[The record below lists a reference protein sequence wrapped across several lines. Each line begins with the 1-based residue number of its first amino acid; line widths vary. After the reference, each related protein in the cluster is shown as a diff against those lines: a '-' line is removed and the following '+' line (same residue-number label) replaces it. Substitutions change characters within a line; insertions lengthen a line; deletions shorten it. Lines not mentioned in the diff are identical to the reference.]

1 MHNLINKSGNIWIVF
16 VILLTGVVTYPSTHN
31 LLLEWTKWDQALSQ
45 GFACLGLIVFFIW
58 RITFIKYPEEKPFS
72 FFWCFLLMAN
82 SLGWCLV
89 QFGNLQLPAYLATFS
104 LLILVLIN
112 SIGFRATQKILPI
125 LGLFLFTLP
134 LWSGQFLVELSSWA
148 VGFILKLF
156 NLTLH
161 IQDNLITTPWGTIVI
176 ADGCSGLRYLVISLL
191 LAYLLWLLNA
201 YSIKTGIL
209 IFAMAFMLGVI
220 TNWIRITLLVLIG
233 YHTEM
238 THSLVRDH
246 EFFGWVL
253 FAIILFPA
261 LYFAPQKKINPASIP
276 IHFKLN
282 IWILLAWL
290 CGPAWYF
297 LTPFNSAE
305 KNPIQFHLQNKYA
318 DTWAKPGLF
327 LHYPPKTTI
336 TNKAIDINGTA
347 VHLELMLFNAQSKD
361 EKVVPY
367 MGDIYDQYQW
377 RQISLQRHSQI
388 VIETLEQR
396 NTQQRV
402 LLAYRYQVGPWTTAS
417 YTKAKLLQIPA
428 KLTGQAYFGF
438 WSAQII
444 CESDCENEMTKMQEL
459 NQNW

>member
-1 MHNLINKSGNIWIVF
+1 MYKLTHKLDHILILLI
-16 VILLTGVVTYPSTHN
+16 ILLTGVITYPSTQN

-45 GFACLGLIVFFIW
+45 GFACLGLLAFFIW
-58 RITFIKYPEEKPFS
+58 RLPLIKSQEERPVS

-89 QFGNLQLPAYLATFS
+89 QLGNLQLLAYIATFC
-104 LLILVLIN
+104 LIILALIN
-112 SIGFRATQKILPI
+112 AIGFRATQNILPLI
-125 LGLFLFTLP
+125 CLLLFALP
-134 LWSGQFLVELSSWA
+134 LWSGQFLVEMSSWA
-148 VGFILKLF
+148 VGLILKLF

-176 ADGCSGLRYLVISLL
+176 ADGCSGLRYLIISLL

-201 YSIKTGIL
+201 YSFKTGIM
-209 IFAMAFMLGVI
+209 IMVIAFILGVL

-253 FAIILFPA
+253 FAFILFPA
-261 LYFAPQKKINPASIP
+261 LYFAPQKKINPQPLP
-276 IHFKLN
+276 IRLQVN
-282 IWILLAWL
+282 LWIFLAWL
-290 CGPAWYF
+290 CGPVWYF
-297 LTPFNSAE
+297 LTPFNAADI
-305 KNPIQFHLQNKYA
+305 NPISFNLQDKYA
-318 DTWAKPGLF
+318 EAWAKPGLF
-327 LHYPPKTTI
+327 LQYPPKTTLI
-336 TNKAIDINGTA
+336 NKGIDVHGTT
-347 VHLELMLFNAQSKD
+347 VHLELMRFNAQRKD

-367 MGDIYDQYQW
+367 MGNIYDEYQW
-377 RQISLQRHSQI
+377 RQLSVHAHSQAR
-388 VIETLEQR
+388 IETLEQR
-396 NTQQRV
+396 HNPQRV

-444 CESDCENEMTKMQEL
+444 CASDCVSEMPAMQEL
-459 NQNW
+459 SQHW

>member
-1 MHNLINKSGNIWIVF
+1 MHKLAHKSANLWILL
-16 VILLTGVVTYPSTHN
+16 ILLLTGVITYPSTHN
-31 LLLEWTKWDQALSQ
+31 LLLEWMKWDQALSQ
-45 GFACLGLIVFFIW
+45 GFACLGLVAFFIW
-58 RITFIKYPEEKPFS
+58 RLTFIKHTDEKPFS

-89 QFGNLQLPAYLATFS
+89 QLGNLQLLAYIATFS

-112 SIGFRATQKILPI
+112 SISFRTTQKILPI
-125 LGLFLFTLP
+125 LGLFLFALP

-191 LAYLLWLLNA
+191 LAYLLWLLNV

-209 IFAMAFMLGVI
+209 VFAMAFMLGVI
-220 TNWIRITLLVLIG
+220 VNWIRITLLVLIG
-233 YHTEM
+233 YYTEM

-246 EFFGWVL
+246 EFFGWIL

-261 LYFAPQKKINPASIP
+261 LYFAPQKKITPVLVP

-290 CGPAWYF
+290 CGPIGYF
-297 LTPFNSAE
+297 LMPFNPD
-305 KNPIQFHLQNKYA
+305 KNPIHFHQ
-318 DTWAKPGLF
+318 DTHETWAKPGLF
-327 LHYPPKTTI
+327 LQYPPATRI
-336 TNKAIDINGTA
+336 INKGIAINGTT
-347 VHLELMLFNAQSKD
+347 VHLELMLFNPQHKD
-361 EKVVPY
+361 EKLVPY
-367 MGDIYDQYQW
+367 MGDIYDDYQW
-377 RQISLQRHSQI
+377 RQISEQRHSQI
-388 VIETLEQR
+388 IIETLEQR
-396 NTQQRV
+396 NNRQRV
-402 LLAYRYQVGPWTTAS
+402 LLAYRYQVGPWITAH
-417 YTKAKLLQIPA
+417 YTHAKLLQIPA

-444 CESDCENEMTKMQEL
+444 CASDCANEMPAMQEL
-459 NQNW
+459 SQHW